1 MLANVVLSVVLRTKS
16 TFKVKKNISA
26 ALWHSKIKT
35 SIKMFAVIKYKGKN
49 IKTKIAAAAVSVDIP
64 PYIMRAV

>member
-1 MLANVVLSVVLRTKS
+1 
-16 TFKVKKNISA
+16 
-26 ALWHSKIKT
+26 
-35 SIKMFAVIKYKGKN
+35 MFAVIKYKGKN